1 MIEIYMVVLA
11 VALTRV
17 RGDWR
22 GGEVPT
28 NDVYIE
34 SCPPVVTVDQAIVSP

>member
-1 MIEIYMVVLA
+1 MIEIYVVVLA

-17 RGDWR
+17 RGEWR

-34 SCPPVVTVDQAIVSP
+34 SCPPGLTVDHAIVSQ